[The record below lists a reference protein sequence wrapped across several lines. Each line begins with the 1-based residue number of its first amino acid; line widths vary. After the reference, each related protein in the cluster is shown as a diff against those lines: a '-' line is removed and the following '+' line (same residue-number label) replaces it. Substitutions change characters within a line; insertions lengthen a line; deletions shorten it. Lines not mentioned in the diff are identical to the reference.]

1 MENSFTESV
10 SFNQVSHNISAPI
23 TTFNEQSIE
32 RQLPILN
39 QSTVLGNEFIS
50 TFDDNRRY

>member
-1 MENSFTESV
+1 MENTFTESV